1 MHLFSGALQRV
12 GHTNF
17 TNNLGDTLLLSYE
30 FIIISFTSLS
40 FNFSKIYFAS
50 LLRYFV
56 FLFFGIGFLLSL

>member
-17 TNNLGDTLLLSYE
+17 TNNGDTLLRSYE

-40 FNFSKIYFAS
+40 FNFLFVKIFCLNHSS
-50 LLRYFV
+50 LEPT
-56 FLFFGIGFLLSL
+56 GTKDLS

>member
-17 TNNLGDTLLLSYE
+17 TNNLDDTLLRSYE
-30 FIIISFTSLS
+30 FTIISFASLS

-50 LLRYFV
+50 FC
-56 FLFFGIGFLLSL
+56 